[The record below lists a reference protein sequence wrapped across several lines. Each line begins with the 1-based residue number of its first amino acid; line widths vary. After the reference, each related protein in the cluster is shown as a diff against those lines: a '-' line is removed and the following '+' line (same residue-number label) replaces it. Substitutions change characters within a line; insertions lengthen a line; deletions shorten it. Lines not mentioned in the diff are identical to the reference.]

1 VATDAETE
9 SGMSTEFVHALRL
22 LVGYI
27 AQQRAIHPEEDMYGL
42 ACAVEIVQ
50 NELETRGEPLGDGN
64 HSPTAI
70 GEGS

>member
-9 SGMSTEFVHALRL
+9 SGLTPKVAHALRL
-22 LVGYI
+22 VLGYVI
-27 AQQRAIHPEEDMYGL
+27 QQREGHPEEDMYGL